1 MTYTCDIFF
10 AQVSCWI
17 YLKNHNIWFLPK
29 VFHSK
34 RTFPNNDVL
43 KQDSLPTISISQR
56 CRTQQLQTAIS
67 EQSCHHIIH
76 IIYYINYIIYYIS
89 YNILQYYQS
98 WRDHRLML
106 PDNMTSEYRLL
117 PVDNHQLFLST
128 SPNFHFY
135 IHGLLGSWIWPNRLG
150 QIGALLVDQWYEKSS
165 FAIGGFRSKFLPDW
179 MFDGWIICN
188 WWFAIKM
195 SPGWMAVR
203 DLATRFLLQECQE
216 CDLSGRFPFN
226 KLCNSEWCKIFINA
240 PKHDSK

>member
-1 MTYTCDIFF
+1 MLY
-10 AQVSCWI
+10 
-17 YLKNHNIWFLPK
+17 NI
-29 VFHSK
+29 S
-34 RTFPNNDVL
+34 
-43 KQDSLPTISISQR
+43 
-56 CRTQQLQTAIS
+56 
-67 EQSCHHIIH
+67 
-76 IIYYINYIIYYIS
+76 NYIL

-117 PVDNHQLFLST
+117 PVDNHQLFVST

-135 IHGLLGSWIWPNRLG
+135 GLWGSWIWPNRLR
-150 QIGALLVDQWYEKSS
+150 QIGALLVDQWYEKSWS
-165 FAIGGFRSKFLPDW
+165 YFAIGGFRSKFLPDW

-226 KLCNSEWCKIFINA
+226 KLCNSEWCKIFMHLKMIQNNS
-240 PKHDSK
+240 PICNFQTMTIPNHYIWLYKNKSILYMVKWV